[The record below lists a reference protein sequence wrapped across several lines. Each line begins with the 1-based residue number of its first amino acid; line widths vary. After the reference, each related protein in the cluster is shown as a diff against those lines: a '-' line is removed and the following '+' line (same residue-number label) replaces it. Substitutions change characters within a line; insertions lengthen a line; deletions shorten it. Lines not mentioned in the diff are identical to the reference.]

1 MRADAVRN
9 VVTRVAIVLRPQCE
23 EREKMESKRTRWIQ
37 STEQVV
43 DVIEQVIE
51 KPVPEIYTNPTSA
64 NLVQRYY
71 QDIPTFDDEMSARTR
86 G

>member
-1 MRADAVRN
+1 
-9 VVTRVAIVLRPQCE
+9 
-23 EREKMESKRTRWIQ
+23 MESKRTRWMQ

-71 QDIPTFDDEMSARTR
+71 QDIPAFEDEMSARTR